1 MSLARFDITPD
12 QIDRVMTAF
21 YAAIRRHPELG
32 PIFAAHVTDWPEHEA
47 KIARFWKNAILG
59 ERQYDGNPMQAHIAA
74 GDVRAHHFG
83 PWLCLF
89 DDTLLRCLPA
99 QTAAAWSALAH
110 RIGDSLSMGLKL
122 SPTPEA
128 PPRLR

>member
-1 MSLARFDITPD
+1 MSLARFDISPE
-12 QIDRVMTAF
+12 QIDRVMTVF
-21 YAAIRRHPELG
+21 YTAIRRHPELG
-32 PIFAAHVTDWPEHEA
+32 PIFARHVTDWPEHEA

-74 GDVRAHHFG
+74 GDVRGDHFG

-89 DDTLLRCLPA
+89 DDTLSRCLPE

-122 SPTPEA
+122 SSRPEA
-128 PPRLR
+128 APRLR